1 MTIEGQSLEIEQM
14 KSTAMSS
21 SIRER
26 NEYLNNDKEENTL
39 LNLFHNVKLLS
50 TNIIYNSL
58 QKIEFSIIKK
68 SRKVVIEN
76 KGT

>member
-1 MTIEGQSLEIEQM
+1 MTIEGQSLQIGQM

-21 SIRER
+21 SIRDR
-26 NEYLNNDKEENTL
+26 NEYLNNDKGRKRITKP
-39 LNLFHNVKLLS
+39 KLLS

-58 QKIEFSIIKK
+58 QKLEFSIIKK

-76 KGT
+76 KDT

>member
-21 SIRER
+21 SIRDR
-26 NEYLNNDKEENTL
+26 NEYLNNDKGRKHITKP
-39 LNLFHNVKLLS
+39 KLLS

-58 QKIEFSIIKK
+58 QKLEFSIIKK

-76 KGT
+76 KDT